1 MISIL
6 SHQKC
11 WEACSIIPCCP
22 WELAWLRGSASND
35 LGRPGGDLGE
45 ATRDGG
51 EVDEGRLGWDDKD
64 HDDKKGEDGA
74 HWGPQ
79 WGWRRHGIFH
89 SISGKHTMTN
99 SGALRTSVI
108 LSLLCMIVVFNII
121 TVLPQAHET
130 SSSMQLKSIAEVAS
144 CLYNRALGGE
154 PREGTA
160 QAAVVRRSRGRARG
174 SEFDS
179 ITVITVTVIITPG

>member
-1 MISIL
+1 
-6 SHQKC
+6 
-11 WEACSIIPCCP
+11 
-22 WELAWLRGSASND
+22 
-35 LGRPGGDLGE
+35 
-45 ATRDGG
+45 
-51 EVDEGRLGWDDKD
+51 
-64 HDDKKGEDGA
+64 
-74 HWGPQ
+74 
-79 WGWRRHGIFH
+79 
-89 SISGKHTMTN
+89 MTN

-160 QAAVVRRSRGRARG
+160 QAAVVRRSRGRAPG

-179 ITVITVTVIITPG
+179 ITVITVTVIITPGWADIALLLSLCSRTNSHSPTHQLVCTCTIVCTFIKSSLNFKNLNNIKVSQQILFNIKLSSFFVTDLSAQIKIKSLIYGQY